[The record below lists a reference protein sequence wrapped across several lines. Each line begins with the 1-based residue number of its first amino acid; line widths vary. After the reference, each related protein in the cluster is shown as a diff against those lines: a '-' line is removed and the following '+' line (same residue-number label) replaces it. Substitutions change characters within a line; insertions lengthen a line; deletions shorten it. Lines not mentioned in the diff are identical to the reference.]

1 MLNEPTGS
9 YQWLLFIFAVVT
21 VLLPILGGRFSVP
34 SFLLLGR
41 WFRWFLFG
49 AIFAYT
55 LKTFEFSL
63 RPDWVHFLTG
73 FALWFILETG
83 YNWIA
88 IKALSRSGLPLFPEF
103 YENKDGDEW
112 PADKR
117 SIELK
122 DWLRRESYQQL
133 KALKA
138 ELFEGTYL
146 RASIY
151 ESQDQLTRIQILFLP
166 KRKGG
171 ATACFT
177 ISTHTKEGGRIITD
191 NLILPYGG
199 YYPENWE
206 MCRKPLI
213 GSLAR
218 LSSLHNKRL
227 LKLKIEPV
235 RVDDDALEELNDY
248 QHILERLNTEIG
260 FLVPRP
266 RQEEGGQNIPRRSLP
281 PLERN
286 VVVGLFRKVFR
297 IARCFSKK
305 ALLRHVVI
313 I

>member
-1 MLNEPTGS
+1 MLNEPIGT
-9 YQWLLFIFAVVT
+9 YQWLLFICVAVT
-21 VLLPILGGRFSVP
+21 VSLPILGGRFNAP

-55 LKTFEFSL
+55 LKTFEFSH

-73 FALWFILETG
+73 FALWFVLETG

-88 IKALSRSGLPLFPEF
+88 IKALSRSELPLFPEF

-122 DWLRRESYQQL
+122 DWLRKESYKQL

-146 RASIY
+146 RASVY

-171 ATACFT
+171 ATASFT
-177 ISTHTKEGGRIITD
+177 FSTCPKDGGRIITD

-199 YYPENWE
+199 YYPENWD

-213 GSLAR
+213 SSLVR
-218 LSSLHNKRL
+218 LSSLHNKRI

-235 RVDDDALEELNDY
+235 GFKNDALEELNDH
-248 QHILERLNTEIG
+248 QRILERLNTEIG

-266 RQEEGGQNIPRRSLP
+266 RQEEEGKISQEGRYRLWKEMWF
-281 PLERN
+281 LAYF
-286 VVVGLFRKVFR
+286 GKTL
-297 IARCFSKK
+297 A
-305 ALLRHVVI
+305 
-313 I
+313 

>member
-21 VLLPILGGRFSVP
+21 VSLPILGGRFSVP

-73 FALWFILETG
+73 FALWFVIETG

-88 IKALSRSGLPLFPEF
+88 IKALSRSELPLFPEF

-117 SIELK
+117 SIALK

-213 GSLAR
+213 GSLVR

-248 QHILERLNTEIG
+248 QRILERLNTEIG

-266 RQEEGGQNIPRRSLP
+266 RQEEEGKISQEGRYRLWKEMWFLAYFGRSF
-281 PLERN
+281 E
-286 VVVGLFRKVFR
+286 
-297 IARCFSKK
+297 
-305 ALLRHVVI
+305 
-313 I
+313 

>member
-1 MLNEPTGS
+1 M
-9 YQWLLFIFAVVT
+9 
-21 VLLPILGGRFSVP
+21 
-34 SFLLLGR
+34 
-41 WFRWFLFG
+41 
-49 AIFAYT
+49 
-55 LKTFEFSL
+55 
-63 RPDWVHFLTG
+63 
-73 FALWFILETG
+73 
-83 YNWIA
+83 
-88 IKALSRSGLPLFPEF
+88 
-103 YENKDGDEW
+103 
-112 PADKR
+112 
-117 SIELK
+117 
-122 DWLRRESYQQL
+122 RRESYQQL

-213 GSLAR
+213 GSLVR

-248 QHILERLNTEIG
+248 QRILERLNTEIG
-260 FLVPRP
+260 FLVPV
-266 RQEEGGQNIPRRSLP
+266 SYTH
-281 PLERN
+281 
-286 VVVGLFRKVFR
+286 
-297 IARCFSKK
+297 
-305 ALLRHVVI
+305 LRAHET
-313 I
+313 

>member
-1 MLNEPTGS
+1 MLNEPTVT
-9 YQWLLFIFAVVT
+9 YRWLLFIFIVVT
-21 VLLPILGGRFSVP
+21 ISLPILGRRFSIP

-49 AIFAYT
+49 TIFAYT
-55 LKTFEFSL
+55 FKILELSF

-73 FALWFILETG
+73 FALWFVLETG

-88 IKALSRSGLPLFPEF
+88 IKTLSRSELPLFPEF

-138 ELFEGTYL
+138 ELLEGTYL

-171 ATACFT
+171 ATTCFT
-177 ISTHTKEGGRIITD
+177 ISTHAKEGGRIITD

-213 GSLAR
+213 SSLEK

-235 RVDDDALEELNDY
+235 GVEDDALEELKDH
-248 QHILERLNTEIG
+248 QRILERLNTEIG

-266 RQEEGGQNIPRRSLP
+266 RQEVEGKISQEGCYRLWKEMWFLAYFGRSF
-281 PLERN
+281 E
-286 VVVGLFRKVFR
+286 
-297 IARCFSKK
+297 
-305 ALLRHVVI
+305 
-313 I
+313 